1 MENQKEQQMDRHAW
15 YLRSLVIGAVLLFVT
30 PFELPPNSLSAPRRQ
45 AGNISE
51 IRWEFDSG
59 G

>member
-1 MENQKEQQMDRHAW
+1 MDRHAW

-30 PFELPPNSLSAPRRQ
+30 PFEFPPNSLSAPRRQ